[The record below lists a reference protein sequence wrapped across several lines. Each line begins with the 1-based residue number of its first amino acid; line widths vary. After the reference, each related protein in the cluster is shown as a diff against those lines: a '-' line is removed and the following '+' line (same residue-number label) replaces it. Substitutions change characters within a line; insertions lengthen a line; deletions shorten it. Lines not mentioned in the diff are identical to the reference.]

1 MNGTAEIR
9 TKGLVMHRHRPE
21 DAEVLFERFGSDP
34 KMYEY
39 SGWNPYATREMA
51 AETVNGFI
59 NSYSDPTFFG
69 WAIER
74 QGNLIGTIGAYDYDP
89 ENSRIEVGMSI
100 DRSQWGNG
108 FATEALTEIL
118 NYLTEQEGIRTV
130 TAWCASDNTGSMK
143 AMQKAGMVQTAA
155 EPDAIEVNG
164 RKYDRLI
171 YCLQRRSVEKE
182 NE

>member
-1 MNGTAEIR
+1 
-9 TKGLVMHRHRPE
+9 
-21 DAEVLFERFGSDP
+21 
-34 KMYEY
+34 
-39 SGWNPYATREMA
+39 
-51 AETVNGFI
+51 
-59 NSYSDPTFFG
+59 
-69 WAIER
+69 
-74 QGNLIGTIGAYDYDP
+74 
-89 ENSRIEVGMSI
+89 MSI

-108 FATEALTEIL
+108 FATEALTERL

-164 RKYDRLI
+164 RKYDKLT
-171 YCLQRRSVEKE
+171 YCRQRKSAEEE